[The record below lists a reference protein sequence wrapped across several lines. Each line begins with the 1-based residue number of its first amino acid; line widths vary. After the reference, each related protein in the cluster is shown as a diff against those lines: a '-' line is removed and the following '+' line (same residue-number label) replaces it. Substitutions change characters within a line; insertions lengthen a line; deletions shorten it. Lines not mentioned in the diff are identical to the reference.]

1 MVPRPGRSF
10 PGVRHHSSSVA
21 PTHSVPLKYAN
32 NYQMQG
38 LNADQLF
45 EMLQAGYVIPLYER
59 EDSEPEQQEPRIVE
73 LDDDYDSEKER
84 EKKKAKNKKKY
95 LRQKE
100 KAQAE
105 KIELQP
111 QQPGRNDSVAE
122 SLAGMSIQDSTT
134 TNSSHTKGIKT
145 STEPQ
150 PKLSKR
156 QKKTLLKKAKQA
168 QSTPPTS
175 ESASTSI
182 NGDATSDP
190 RKSTNK
196 AADASSEDS
205 KQDKGK
211 NRDKSNSNGHEK
223 HEDGNDKGE
232 EKEVATEVEME
243 AVMATVAKRFGQ

>member
-10 PGVRHHSSSVA
+10 LGVRHHSSSVA
-21 PTHSVPLKYAN
+21 QTHSVTLKYAD

-45 EMLQAGYVIPLYER
+45 DMLQAGYVIPLYER

-105 KIELQP
+105 KTELQP

-122 SLAGMSIQDSTT
+122 SLA
-134 TNSSHTKGIKT
+134 
-145 STEPQ
+145 
-150 PKLSKR
+150 
-156 QKKTLLKKAKQA
+156 
-168 QSTPPTS
+168 PPS

-182 NGDATSDP
+182 NGDSTSDP
-190 RKSTNK
+190 RESTNK
-196 AADASSEDS
+196 AADASSEGS
-205 KQDKGK
+205 KQDQNK
-211 NRDKSNSNGHEK
+211 NGEKSNSVGHEK

-232 EKEVATEVEME
+232 EKEVATEVEVE